1 VLSDE
6 HEARVGKFRLWLRSK
21 RYSSNTEKV
30 YTEALRV
37 FLLWFNERDP
47 ADLEEDNIIQF
58 NNAFILERKLSASYQ
73 NQVVNALKLYFST
86 IEHKTIRPEIIHRPK
101 SPKLLPN
108 VLSKEEVKAIVEA
121 SNNVKHRVMLCLIY
135 SCGLRRGEL
144 LKLKPSDI
152 DAHRGVII
160 VRQAKGKKDRMVT
173 LSPRILKMLRE
184 YYKATRPRVWSF
196 EGQVA
201 GEQ

>member
-86 IEHKTIRPEIIHRPK
+86 IEHKTLRPEIIHRPK

-108 VLSKEEVKAIVEA
+108 
-121 SNNVKHRVMLCLIY
+121 
-135 SCGLRRGEL
+135 GE
-144 LKLKPSDI
+144 
-152 DAHRGVII
+152 
-160 VRQAKGKKDRMVT
+160 
-173 LSPRILKMLRE
+173 
-184 YYKATRPRVWSF
+184 
-196 EGQVA
+196 
-201 GEQ
+201 